1 MIASAKIEATAT
13 QGRRLDRH
21 EVKIFGERNTG
32 TTALKR
38 LIERNS
44 STTVCPSVAKELDPH
59 YGLKMELLR
68 RAPRRY
74 RRRLTE
80 TYIDRLFRRVTPRLA
95 WKHTATAFDEI
106 QSFDGCPVIV
116 MTRHPAS
123 WLLGLHRHPYHA
135 LASVDRD
142 FSAFL
147 RAHWI
152 LVKRDNLDRQAM
164 RPGDLWNAKTRAH
177 LALIEKLS
185 KTNMQ
190 VRMVKFEDFVVDQK
204 AMFHTLAGILDNP
217 ADQPEVI
224 ERSTKDGAKDF
235 RYYQDYYREERWK
248 SDITPEGA
256 ELIDQSID
264 WVLAGE
270 VGYRRP

>member
-1 MIASAKIEATAT
+1 MVAEAEIEPTAT
-13 QGRRLDRH
+13 QGRRRGLH

-44 STTVCPSVAKELDPH
+44 SSTVCPSVAVELDPLF
-59 YGLKMELLR
+59 GLKMEVLR

-80 TYIDRLFRRVTPRLA
+80 TYIDRVFRRVTPRLA

-106 QSFDGCPVIV
+106 HSFDGCPVIV

-123 WLLGLHRHPYHA
+123 WLLGLHHHPYHA
-135 LASVDRD
+135 LVSVDRD
-142 FSAFL
+142 LSAFL

-152 LVKRDNLDRQAM
+152 PVKRDNLDRRALL
-164 RPGDLWNAKTRAH
+164 PGDLWNAKTRSQ
-177 LALIEKLS
+177 LSLVEKLS
-185 KTNMQ
+185 KANMQ
-190 VRMVKFEDFVVDQK
+190 VRVVKFEDFVVDQK
-204 AMFHTLAGILDNP
+204 ATFHTLKGILVNP
-217 ADQPEVI
+217 ADQPEII
-224 ERSTKDGAKDF
+224 ERSTKDRTKDF
-235 RYYQDYYREERWK
+235 RYYEDYYREERWK
-248 SDITPEGA
+248 SDITRESA

-264 WVLAGE
+264 WVLAGD
-270 VGYRRP
+270 VGYKRP